1 MLGVYPGVV
10 GALLLALLLA
20 VHVCSMC
27 NGEGAEIEGLVSI
40 LSTVCCFGVI
50 INIYYM
56 IVLCELGLYVE
67 AVHCL

>member
-27 NGEGAEIEGLVSI
+27 NGEGAEIEGLVPICPLFAAS
-40 LSTVCCFGVI
+40 
-50 INIYYM
+50 
-56 IVLCELGLYVE
+56 
-67 AVHCL
+67 A